1 MMLTLG
7 LEAGS
12 LQWGKV
18 SDDAKWVAH
27 LDLEGLRQTSVYKKL
42 NELFLKE
49 PIQSFEAE
57 LKNRTGMD
65 IPIDGLQS
73 ITAYGQTATN
83 TPDDEGV
90 LLLELSPE
98 LKKLAQNWITGAQNQ
113 AVAKLPLTIH
123 AVDAEIEGLFS
134 IENEIMLA
142 FDTDSNYLCLARDR
156 DRLVKSIKR
165 LGTQE
170 VEGPIKSQFKQY
182 PSPDGAMAYIA
193 MVNVF
198 EGAPLTIQQA
208 KVLQMSKGAS
218 LSLGE
223 LDENIFLK
231 LVLQTKDSGDSLQIQ
246 RILAGI
252 QAVAMLN
259 AQQPEWFPVIQ
270 AIDIRHQEEH
280 VRVNWTM
287 SLQNVTKLIHA
298 LQGSK

>member
-1 MMLTLG
+1 MLTLG